1 MNDRLFAPKPFADFL
16 IARLLRRVSDLPGI
30 TIKAMAETE
39 HPFGGDDWYWA
50 DDNAKILELL
60 SVPEIWR
67 CYKAEMA
74 DVLHFVLS
82 MFDGPLIY
90 RRVARPRLE
99 CHGKRTIIHSFLDIC
114 GDVSTG
120 KVSLGMRFHDGRTA
134 RNVILTGNYVRFRFK
149 GEVYTIDVEETIS
162 DSGMEQIGSE
172 INLWWKSSIEVALE
186 KESTPVKIGDLVYSC
201 RVRANSTVFDVSAD
215 FAIDPFVEI
224 SDVALTIGYDDL
236 SHNENNIRY
245 EAVSVLLPGGSQQ
258 IVQSHKKRN
267 MVISCGGS
275 SYWAV
280 FQLSEVPG
288 FATGVHS
295 MPKEP
300 AKISEIKTTS
310 DEHGRLHWVV
320 AEYAFPGIQKGR
332 VTAAERKLITS
343 GGLYGMGE
351 IYRDLLER
359 WNGARETTAVPTD
372 FSISYDYGAEMHSLA
387 RCYRVLSS
395 PDAPVSDPALH
406 EKLRLNLDALRKV
419 YDEYFQKPAQGQSSQ
434 IYSRSIA
441 FVALAYAEM
450 VKATGDQGYICSL
463 REACDVITSFERRN
477 TAVDGSLQS
486 GFVMSFAED
495 SLPYADCHLAC
506 LLALAKACVVL
517 KEDSWLEAIDRGL
530 AAFCIDTISID
541 FLGPKKQDIVAI
553 DYLDNNGQRR
563 TMEMFWNYKSGL
575 CLRLFNLLK
584 STDHKGIRSIW
595 AKHDERLSV
604 LETLLQIRLRKSL
617 RYHEDGMEILTSV
630 LSSETNSE
638 TQPWVALGL
647 CGDAE
652 VLSCR

>member
-1 MNDRLFAPKPFADFL
+1 MDDRLLAPKPFADFL
-16 IARLLRRVSDLPGI
+16 IARLLRRISDLPSI
-30 TIKAMAETE
+30 SIKAMAETE

-99 CHGKRTIIHSFLDIC
+99 CRGKQTIIHSFLDIC
-114 GDVSTG
+114 GDVSAG

-149 GEVYTIDVEETIS
+149 GEVYTIDVEETIY
-162 DSGMEQIGSE
+162 DSGMEQSGSE
-172 INLWWKSSIEVALE
+172 INLWWKSSIEVGPDKYGAPL
-186 KESTPVKIGDLVYSC
+186 KIGDLVYAC
-201 RVRANSTVFDVSAD
+201 RVHANSTVFNVSAD
-215 FAIDPFVEI
+215 FVIDPSVEI
-224 SDVALTIGYDDL
+224 SDVVLTIAYDDL
-236 SHNENNIRY
+236 SHNENSVRY
-245 EAVSVLLPGGSQQ
+245 EAVSVLPPGRSLQ
-258 IVQSHKKRN
+258 VLQSHAKKN
-267 MVISCGGS
+267 MVIPCGGS

-288 FATGVHS
+288 FATAVHS

-300 AKISEIKTTS
+300 SKLLEIRTTS
-310 DEHGRLHWVV
+310 NEHGRLHWVV
-320 AEYAFPGIQKGR
+320 AEYAFHGIQKGR

-351 IYRDLLER
+351 IYRDLLKR
-359 WNGARETTAVPTD
+359 WDGARETTAVPTD

-395 PDAPVSDPALH
+395 PDAPVSDPALQ
-406 EKLRLNLDALRKV
+406 EKLRLHLDALRKA

-450 VKATGDQGYICSL
+450 VQATGDQGYIGSL
-463 REACDVITSFERRN
+463 REACDVITSFERQN

-486 GFVMSFAED
+486 GFVISLAEIR
-495 SLPYADCHLAC
+495 CHMPTAT
-506 LLALAKACVVL
+506 
-517 KEDSWLEAIDRGL
+517 WLVFSR
-530 AAFCIDTISID
+530 
-541 FLGPKKQDIVAI
+541 
-553 DYLDNNGQRR
+553 
-563 TMEMFWNYKSGL
+563 
-575 CLRLFNLLK
+575 
-584 STDHKGIRSIW
+584 
-595 AKHDERLSV
+595 
-604 LETLLQIRLRKSL
+604 
-617 RYHEDGMEILTSV
+617 
-630 LSSETNSE
+630 
-638 TQPWVALGL
+638 
-647 CGDAE
+647 
-652 VLSCR
+652 